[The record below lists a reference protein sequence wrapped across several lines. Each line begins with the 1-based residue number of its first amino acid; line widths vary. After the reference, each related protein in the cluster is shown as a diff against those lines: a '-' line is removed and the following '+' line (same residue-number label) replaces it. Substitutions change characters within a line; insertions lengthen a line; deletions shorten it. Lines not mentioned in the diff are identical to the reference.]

1 VKRRNGYLD
10 SLSAVREREGFLFA
24 VSWLVLDLSLNL
36 GKVSFAVSWL
46 VLDLCC

>member
-1 VKRRNGYLD
+1 MGIQTP
-10 SLSAVREREGFLFA
+10 SAVREREGFLFA